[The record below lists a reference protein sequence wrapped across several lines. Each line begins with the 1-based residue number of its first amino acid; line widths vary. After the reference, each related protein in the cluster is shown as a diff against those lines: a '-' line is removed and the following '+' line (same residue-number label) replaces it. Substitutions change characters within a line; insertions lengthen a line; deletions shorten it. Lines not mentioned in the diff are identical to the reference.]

1 YGLDA
6 NEAPNQFDL
15 VAVVLH
21 ELTHGL
27 GFSQFANVSSGARPL
42 DIGDVYAAYLLD
54 TTTGKTWNDMTNAE
68 RAASAIN
75 TRHLV
80 WAGSQVHADA
90 PSVLQAGTPQL
101 QITSPAAIA
110 GVYQVGT
117 ATFGPQLTAA
127 GLAGSVVQ
135 ALDPADGA
143 GPST

>member
-1 YGLDA
+1 
-6 NEAPNQFDL
+6 
-15 VAVVLH
+15 
-21 ELTHGL
+21 
-27 GFSQFANVSSGARPL
+27 
-42 DIGDVYAAYLLD
+42 
-54 TTTGKTWNDMTNAE
+54 TWNDMTNAE

-143 GPST
+143 GPSTTDGCSPITNGATVAGRIALVDRGTCG